1 MDQRSWN
8 AQEQPEHSG
17 FAVEMLRGLVGQI
30 LQLET
35 ALQDGTPATHPGS
48 PLDGD
53 NAAIAPYK
61 VSNLAWTPLV
71 VAIDHLSF
79 FASILQRGDSLNAL
93 APYTLLRPAIEAAA
107 STIWMLEPSRS
118 DERALRALQF
128 MWLDEKDS
136 SRVSRARGAEAPDR
150 DKLRSHLREVAGR
163 RPALD
168 SSRLFAAVTTSEIL
182 AIANPKVDG
191 GRHDGVLWW
200 TMLSGLS
207 HGRPHGILAL
217 VQREEQ
223 SATPDEARTLEIKAS
238 LVALAHGL
246 EVAVRYVDT
255 ALGLFARRN
264 SAPGELPP
272 DHAGGH

>member
-1 MDQRSWN
+1 MSQASWD
-8 AQEQPEHSG
+8 AREEPEHAKY
-17 FAVEMLRGLVGQI
+17 AVEMLRGLVGQI

-35 ALQDGTPATHPGS
+35 VLQDGTPATHPGS

-53 NAAIAPYK
+53 NAAIAPYQ

-71 VAIDHLSF
+71 VAIDHLSLL
-79 FASILQRGDSLNAL
+79 ASILQRGDSLQAL

-107 STIWMLEPSRS
+107 STIWMLEPSSR

-136 SRVSRARGAEAPDR
+136 SRVSRARGVDGLAR
-150 DKLRSHLREVAGR
+150 DALQSHIRDVAGQ
-163 RPALD
+163 RP
-168 SSRLFAAVTTSEIL
+168 SVNSNRLFKPITTSEIL
-182 AIANPKVDG
+182 AIADARVDA
-191 GRHDGVLWW
+191 GRLDGVLWW

-223 SATPDEARTLEIKAS
+223 GTVPNGSKSLEIRAS

-246 EVAVRYVDT
+246 QVAVRYVDA
-255 ALGLFARRN
+255 ALALFAIRN
-264 SAPGELPP
+264 TAPN
-272 DHAGGH
+272 DN